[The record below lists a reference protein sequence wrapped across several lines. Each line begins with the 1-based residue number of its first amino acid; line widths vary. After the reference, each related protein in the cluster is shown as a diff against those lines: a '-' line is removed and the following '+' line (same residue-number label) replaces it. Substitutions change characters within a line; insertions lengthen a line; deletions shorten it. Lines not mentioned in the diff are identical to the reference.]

1 MKFDY
6 KWLVIILLVIAV
18 IVTAVAGHRSPV
30 QPVVSPT
37 PTLEAVIPSPAP
49 SVSPEPSASPTPTV
63 QPSASPSVD
72 PIIDNIKPD
81 PTSAVIIIEDFT
93 EADKRQ
99 AFANKGAKFIKEL
112 EAEGLVVETD
122 IDTFTVLIFQNLTDE
137 EVKEFAKTGLS
148 YNEIIK
154 GMLDQAFVKEI
165 KTEMFLQ
172 HLVIGFRHNEQIIAA
187 YDVIA
192 DIPRDDLIEA
202 VG

>member
-18 IVTAVAGHRSPV
+18 IVTAVVGHRSPV
-30 QPVVSPT
+30 QPVVSPS
-37 PTLEAVIPSPAP
+37 PVLEVVNPSPAP
-49 SVSPEPSASPTPTV
+49 TVSPEPSASPTPTV

-81 PTSAVIIIEDFT
+81 PTSAIIIIEDFT

-137 EVKEFAKTGLS
+137 EVKEFAKVGLS

-165 KTEMFLQ
+165 KTEMLLQ

>member
-192 DIPRDDLIEA
+192 GIPRDDLIEA

>member
-18 IVTAVAGHRSPV
+18 IVTAVAGHKSPV
-30 QPVVSPT
+30 QPVVSPS
-37 PTLEAVIPSPAP
+37 PVLEVVNPSPAP
-49 SVSPEPSASPTPTV
+49 TVSPEPSASPTPTV

-81 PTSAVIIIEDFT
+81 PTSAIIIIEDFT

-137 EVKEFAKTGLS
+137 EVKEFAKVGLP

>member
-148 YNEIIK
+148 YNDIIK

>member
-18 IVTAVAGHRSPV
+18 IVTAVAGHKSPV
-30 QPVVSPT
+30 QPVVSPS
-37 PTLEAVIPSPAP
+37 PVLEVVNPSPAP
-49 SVSPEPSASPTPTV
+49 TVSPEPSANPTPTV
-63 QPSASPSVD
+63 QPSASPSID

-81 PTSAVIIIEDFT
+81 PTSAIIIIEDFT

-137 EVKEFAKTGLS
+137 EVKEFAKVGLS

-172 HLVIGFRHNEQIIAA
+172 HLVIGFRHNEQVIAA

>member
-30 QPVVSPT
+30 QPVVSPS
-37 PTLEAVIPSPAP
+37 PVLEVVNPSPVP
-49 SVSPEPSASPTPTV
+49 TVSPEPSTSPTPTV

-81 PTSAVIIIEDFT
+81 PTSAIIIIEDFT

-137 EVKEFAKTGLS
+137 EVKEFAKVGLS

-172 HLVIGFRHNEQIIAA
+172 HLVIGFKHNNQIIAA

-192 DIPRDDLIEA
+192 DIARDDLIEA

>member
-49 SVSPEPSASPTPTV
+49 SVSPEPSSSPTPTV

>member
-30 QPVVSPT
+30 QPVVSPS
-37 PTLEAVIPSPAP
+37 PVLEVVNPSPAP
-49 SVSPEPSASPTPTV
+49 TVSPEPSASPTPTV

-81 PTSAVIIIEDFT
+81 PTSAVIIIEDFS

-99 AFANKGAKFIKEL
+99 AFATKGAKFIKEL

-137 EVKEFAKTGLS
+137 EVKEFAKTGLP

>member
-30 QPVVSPT
+30 QPVVSPS
-37 PTLEAVIPSPAP
+37 PVLEVVNPSPAP
-49 SVSPEPSASPTPTV
+49 TVSPEPSTSPTPTV

-81 PTSAVIIIEDFT
+81 PTSAIIIIEDFT

-137 EVKEFAKTGLS
+137 EVKEFAKVGLS

-172 HLVIGFRHNEQIIAA
+172 HLVIGFKHNNQIIAA

-192 DIPRDDLIEA
+192 DISRDDLIEA

>member
-30 QPVVSPT
+30 QPVVSPS
-37 PTLEAVIPSPAP
+37 PVLEVVNPSPAP
-49 SVSPEPSASPTPTV
+49 TISPEPSISPVPTV

-81 PTSAVIIIEDFT
+81 PTSAIIIIEDFT

-137 EVKEFAKTGLS
+137 EVKEFAKVGLS

>member
-18 IVTAVAGHRSPV
+18 IVTAVVGHRSPV

-37 PTLEAVIPSPAP
+37 PTLEAVIPSPVP

-137 EVKEFAKTGLS
+137 EVKEFAKTGLP